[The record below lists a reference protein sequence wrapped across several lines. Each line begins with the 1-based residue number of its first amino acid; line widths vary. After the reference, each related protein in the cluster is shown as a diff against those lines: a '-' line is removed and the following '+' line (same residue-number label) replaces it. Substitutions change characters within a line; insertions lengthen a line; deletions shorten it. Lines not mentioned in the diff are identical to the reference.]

1 MHTNVGVELSALR
14 RMSVPQLQAKYAEVF
29 GEATKSFNKA
39 GLIKRI
45 IWRIQ
50 ALAEGGLSQRALRR
64 AEELANENDLRLTP
78 PKEQMPD
85 VPVKVVPFHGDDRL
99 PPPGTIILREYKGK
113 TLQVRVRADGFEY
126 EGKVYRSLSAVAK
139 VITGSHCNGFLFF
152 KIAKGG
158 QA

>member
-1 MHTNVGVELSALR
+1 MNVSVAVELANLQ
-14 RMSVPQLQAKYAEVF
+14 RMGVPQLQAKYAEVF
-29 GEATKSFNKA
+29 GEKTKSFNKA

-50 ALAEGGLSQRALRR
+50 ALDEGGLSQRALRR

-78 PKEQMPD
+78 PKEMVPD
-85 VPVKVVPFHGDDRL
+85 APVKVVQVQGDERL

-113 TLQVRVRADGFEY
+113 TLQVKVRADGFEY
-126 EGKVYRSLSAVAK
+126 EGKVYGSLSAVAK

-152 KIAKGG
+152 RIAKGEK
-158 QA
+158 A